1 MILSRD
7 ATPKIDGRL
16 ARVVSAA
23 QRRCAG
29 SGPMLAMLLAAAY
42 VYFLRQPTVLRPRR
56 SGRSL
61 PDYATMPTQAA
72 SHTAIP
78 NSATGTAARRLTVA
92 PSPTLAAPRNGNA

>member
-42 VYFLRQPTVLRPRR
+42 VYFLRQPTVL
-56 SGRSL
+56 
-61 PDYATMPTQAA
+61 
-72 SHTAIP
+72 TA
-78 NSATGTAARRLTVA
+78 
-92 PSPTLAAPRNGNA
+92 PTLWAVAAGLRDDADPGSQPHCDSE